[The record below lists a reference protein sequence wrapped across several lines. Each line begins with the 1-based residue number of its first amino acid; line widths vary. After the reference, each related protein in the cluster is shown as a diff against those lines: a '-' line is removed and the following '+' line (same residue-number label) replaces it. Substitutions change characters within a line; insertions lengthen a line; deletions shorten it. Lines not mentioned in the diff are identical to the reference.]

1 MGMREP
7 GGTWRRGAWFRAR
20 AAGPGGDQG
29 ADFGAG
35 GGLGAGVGGG
45 GGLGVRPGIA
55 SRPSGWPVLRT
66 PKWMLAAGVVLVAGL
81 TLAAIPHRPSPAQRA
96 ADLRGMV
103 HDLNTDIE
111 SCAGGVSDSITAL
124 RAIQSGASN
133 DVKTAVKI
141 ANLAAANCSPANS
154 MQMEDL
160 VQYQAPG
167 SLASFH
173 VQTAVNDLV
182 TWGFPL
188 AQRVQTDVATLVT
201 AKAPD
206 AVKRASAQLR
216 KDQLALDAQRARI
229 DQLIDAASTSL
240 AAHVAPP
247 SLPS

>member
-1 MGMREP
+1 MGM
-7 GGTWRRGAWFRAR
+7 GG
-20 AAGPGGDQG
+20 P
-29 ADFGAG
+29 
-35 GGLGAGVGGG
+35 
-45 GGLGVRPGIA
+45 IA

-66 PKWMLAAGVVLVAGL
+66 PKWMIAAGVVLVAGL
-81 TLAAIPHRPSPAQRA
+81 TLAATPPRPSVAERA

-141 ANLAAANCSPANS
+141 ADLAAENCSPANS
-154 MQMEDL
+154 MPMEDL

-173 VQTAVNDLV
+173 VQTAVDDLV

-188 AQRVQTDVATLVT
+188 AQRVQTDVATLVAAT
-201 AKAPD
+201 TTD
-206 AVKRASAQLR
+206 AITRATGQL
-216 KDQLALDAQRARI
+216 
-229 DQLIDAASTSL
+229 
-240 AAHVAPP
+240 
-247 SLPS
+247 